1 MSTVIKSGSWGL
13 IEAGEERNGSSI
25 EKRGYDDWVTRRL
38 DPGQRCPPS
47 VCFPPSFSFRQG
59 GGGKATRGKA
69 DNGMENNGTRV
80 ENTRG
85 TSTRRRTNLEIMNQ
99 S

>member
-1 MSTVIKSGSWGL
+1 MDRRSRKEVTTTGL
-13 IEAGEERNGSSI
+13 P
-25 EKRGYDDWVTRRL
+25 

-47 VCFPPSFSFRQG
+47 VCFPPSFSFRQ
-59 GGGKATRGKA
+59 GGKATRGKA

-85 TSTRRRTNLEIMNQ
+85 TSTHRRTNLEIMNQ